1 MDLKEASE
9 AAKLAFYE
17 CGVLD
22 MKVRLAEEVAGMCR
36 DYYTEVW
43 VEALNRAG
51 VPADSELRSAEST
64 FFPEDIQETPAVL
77 PPPEQIST
85 IQAASLDAAAS
96 TRVGK
101 GKEVPPPAKDIHSED
116 ALTIKNVVSQ
126 AKDAKS
132 KSKDGDVKLKASDS
146 KKGHHQAKA

>member
-1 MDLKEASE
+1 M
-9 AAKLAFYE
+9 
-17 CGVLD
+17 
-22 MKVRLAEEVAGMCR
+22 
-36 DYYTEVW
+36 
-43 VEALNRAG
+43 LNRAG
-51 VPADSELRSAEST
+51 VPADSELRSAKSI
-64 FFPEDIQETPAVL
+64 FFPEDIRETPVVL

-85 IQAASLDAAAS
+85 IQATSLDAEAS
-96 TRVGK
+96 TKASK
-101 GKEVPPPAKDIHSED
+101 GKEVPPPAKDTHSED